1 MFGIKKL
8 KAEIVELRQ
17 EMQDLRDLTDDN
29 HNEQWDLLR
38 QVHTGVNSNM
48 GALAVRLNDH
58 IRTRV
63 DCVTCYGCGCLVDRN
78 ESQIHVNI
86 VDDEM
91 VPDFYCRQCAESKQ
105 AEQLKEIKSKSKKE
119 KSK

>member
-48 GALAVRLNDH
+48 GALADRLNVH

-63 DCVTCYGCGCLVDRN
+63 DCVTCYGCGCLVDVAKAHT
-78 ESQIHVNI
+78 HVTMGDTD
-86 VDDEM
+86 VVLTHYCKRCAGEM
-91 VPDFYCRQCAESKQ
+91 Q
-105 AEQLKEIKSKSKKE
+105 KKAAP
-119 KSK
+119 KAKVVK

>member
-38 QVHTGVNSNM
+38 QVHIGVNSNISD
-48 GALAVRLNDH
+48 LADQLRSH
-58 IRTRV
+58 ILSTV
-63 DCVTCYGCGCLVDRN
+63 VCDGCGCLVD
-78 ESQIHVNI
+78 EKMAVIHVIFADITKKDADI
-86 VDDEM
+86 VLTHYCKRCAGEM
-91 VPDFYCRQCAESKQ
+91 EK
-105 AEQLKEIKSKSKKE
+105 KTKKE
-119 KSK
+119 KTK